1 MMLAFRWIFALLI
14 GVALLIACE
23 TVEGGRMPDTPVPRP
38 AAPVTPMVSPATTP
52 GMPYPDP

>member
-1 MMLAFRWIFALLI
+1 MDLRVADH
-14 GVALLIACE
+14 VALLIACE